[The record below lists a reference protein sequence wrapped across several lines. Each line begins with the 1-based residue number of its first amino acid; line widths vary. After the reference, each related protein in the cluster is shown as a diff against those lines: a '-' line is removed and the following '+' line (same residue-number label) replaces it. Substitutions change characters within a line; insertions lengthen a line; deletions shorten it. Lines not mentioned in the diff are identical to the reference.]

1 MPISAADLIKAGNYA
16 RDRYVTKTPVS
27 QIDIE
32 TPLLKKLDAK
42 KKTFKGTLQYINC
55 PIRKERHTSGQFYY
69 GADTVTYGTSDPVA
83 HAKYTWTSYFDG
95 FTINEDEALS
105 AGISFDV
112 DKPNSTASA
121 DEAVALVNLMGEKM
135 TSLRDGMLTQTDQ
148 NLHMDGTQDAQA
160 VAGLDAIISLTPNT
174 GTVGGFNRA
183 TSTWW
188 RNHAKFSV
196 AGTPAVTTVVTAGVG
211 AVLLTNMEL
220 AWRACSKNGG
230 KPDFIL
236 VGQAFYDA
244 YRTATQGSIVI
255 NANAGAN
262 GVSLDGAVSDLTFR
276 GVPLVID
283 YQFEAVQGL
292 TSATTDWDNRCYF
305 INTKHLSLRKM
316 DGHDMKLRTPA
327 RGGDKFVAEFGMSD
341 KYSLTCDRMNAHA
354 VLAV

>member
-1 MPISAADLIKAGNYA
+1 MPISASDLIKAGNYA

-32 TPLLKKLDAK
+32 TPLIKKLDAK
-42 KKTFKGTLQYINC
+42 KKSFKGTLQYINC

-69 GADTVTYGTSDPVA
+69 GADTVTYGDSDPVA
-83 HAKYTWTSYFDG
+83 HAKYTWTSFFDG

-160 VAGLDAIISLTPNT
+160 VAGLDAIIDLDPTT
-174 GTVGGFNRA
+174 GVIGGFDRA

-188 RNHAKFSV
+188 RNHTNAT
-196 AGTPAVTTVVTAGVG
+196 AGTGST
-211 AVLLTNMEL
+211 LLNNMEL

-244 YRTATQGSIVI
+244 YRSATSGSIVI
-255 NANAGAN
+255 NANTGAN
-262 GVSLDGAVSDLTFR
+262 GASLDGAISDLTFR

-305 INTKHLSLRKM
+305 INTKHMTLMKM
-316 DGHDMKLRTPA
+316 DGHDMKLRTPS

-341 KYSLTCDRMNAHA
+341 KYSLTCNRMNAHA